1 MLLLPSLTLIVA
13 VVLALAPEADAA
25 RSVNG
30 ATGPPAVRSVTSAA
44 GFEAAVAAMRNS
56 GGTIT
61 LSPGTYSTKLRI
73 GPRSSR
79 RLTISGPA
87 HGRAVVRAIV
97 LDHTQVVTIHKLH
110 IRAMARDAGL
120 PVADKPESQ
129 DICFVEGGHYADFL
143 TRKFGTFEQAARGGV
158 SGTKRRWSVTR

>member
-1 MLLLPSLTLIVA
+1 MRIGTVLPASLALIVA

-25 RSVNG
+25 RAVNG
-30 ATGPPAVRSVTSAA
+30 AIAQPAVRSVSSAA

-61 LSPGTYSTKLRI
+61 LSPGTYPTKMRI

-87 HGRAVVRAIV
+87 RGRAVVRAIV
-97 LDHTQVVTIHKLH
+97 LDHAQVVTIHKLH
-110 IRAMARDAGL
+110 FRATGRD
-120 PVADKPESQ
+120 
-129 DICFVEGGHYADFL
+129 
-143 TRKFGTFEQAARGGV
+143 
-158 SGTKRRWSVTR
+158 